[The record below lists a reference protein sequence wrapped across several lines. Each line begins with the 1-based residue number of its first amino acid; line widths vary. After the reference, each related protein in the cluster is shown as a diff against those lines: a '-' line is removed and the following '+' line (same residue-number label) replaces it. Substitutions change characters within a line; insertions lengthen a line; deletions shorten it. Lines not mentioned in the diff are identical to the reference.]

1 MANGD
6 FWTTAQ
12 WQMFNGNPSAT
23 PPTAGLLKTTMGP
36 MEVAQQV
43 FPTVITGNDNP
54 IPADKIDPATGV
66 PSTGATAAFATLQ
79 YPFQLAP
86 VQVNDPALTIA
97 TNQVALAAQGLA
109 LTEDDLFFNGQ
120 NATLRPRVTVS
131 PSDLLK
137 LGGGLMGVAL
147 TNPILALAGKVPP
160 DRLEVARLPA
170 RAAPVR
176 WGVNT
181 YYMVLEGLR
190 LFWANAQGPP
200 YALMLE
206 PEVFADVNLYLP
218 GAPSGVTTASIIQ
231 PLLASGPLVQ
241 SAGLQPQQG
250 LLASLG
256 GQTTTLYVGTGPL
269 VEFNTYANSV
279 YAFTAR
285 ESIQFV
291 NVDPRSLIMLAFQ

>member
-1 MANGD
+1 
-6 FWTTAQ
+6 
-12 WQMFNGNPSAT
+12 
-23 PPTAGLLKTTMGP
+23 
-36 MEVAQQV
+36 
-43 FPTVITGNDNP
+43 
-54 IPADKIDPATGV
+54 
-66 PSTGATAAFATLQ
+66 
-79 YPFQLAP
+79 
-86 VQVNDPALTIA
+86 
-97 TNQVALAAQGLA
+97 
-109 LTEDDLFFNGQ
+109 
-120 NATLRPRVTVS
+120 
-131 PSDLLK
+131 
-137 LGGGLMGVAL
+137 
-147 TNPILALAGKVPP
+147 
-160 DRLEVARLPA
+160 
-170 RAAPVR
+170 
-176 WGVNT
+176 
-181 YYMVLEGLR
+181 
-190 LFWANAQGPP
+190 
-200 YALMLE
+200 MLE